1 MSDSEKWTAPS
12 ADEAE
17 EIRAADQA
25 QQQADARSVEEM
37 RAAHRF
43 NLQVDV
49 SLRSEDNFF
58 QGFSE
63 NISEGGVF
71 IATLAPPS
79 TGTVVNLTL
88 TVGDDESVGVQGI
101 VRWIRVNSD
110 GEATGCGVQFTN
122 LSTQA
127 ERAISLLL
135 AQSEKDPLFFDV

>member
-25 QQQADARSVEEM
+25 QQRADARSVEEM

-43 NLQVDV
+43 NLKVDV

-88 TVGDDESVGVQGI
+88 TVGDDESVGVQGV

>member
-25 QQQADARSVEEM
+25 QQRADARSVEEM

-63 NISEGGVF
+63 NSSRHSDQETIFEG
-71 IATLAPPS
+71 LPMD
-79 TGTVVNLTL
+79 LDL
-88 TVGDDESVGVQGI
+88 
-101 VRWIRVNSD
+101 W
-110 GEATGCGVQFTN
+110 
-122 LSTQA
+122 
-127 ERAISLLL
+127 
-135 AQSEKDPLFFDV
+135 

>member
-37 RAAHRF
+37 RAAYRF

-71 IATLAPPS
+71 IATLAPPA

-88 TVGDDESVGVQGI
+88 TVGDDESVGVQGV

-110 GEATGCGVQFTN
+110 GDATGCGVQFTN